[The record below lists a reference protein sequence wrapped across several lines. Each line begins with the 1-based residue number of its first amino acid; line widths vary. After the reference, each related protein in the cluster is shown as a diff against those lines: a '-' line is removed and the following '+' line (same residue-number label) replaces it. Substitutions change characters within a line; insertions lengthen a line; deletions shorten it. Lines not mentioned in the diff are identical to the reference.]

1 MAAHFPDDT
10 KDAEKSGSAGAEK
23 SGVLSSLKSKGRK
36 VGIAFGGAAAAL
48 ILAYGIGTGY
58 YTTHF
63 VPGTTVG
70 GIDASN
76 MTVEQLAQEV
86 ESRSSSFTDHVTG
99 DGLDFSVSGSDVSLS
114 IDGNAWASDAMDQTD
129 ATAWPVDF
137 ANGQR
142 ILPRQ
147 GVTYDEEA
155 LAAKVSEAV
164 DAYNAEAE
172 PPTNATVTYDETSK
186 SFVIVPSALGAQVSA
201 ESVASLVSRDM
212 AALSPNTSL
221 GEDQLLRAPVLEDNP
236 KLQEMAD
243 TATKVANFTI
253 DLTLKGKTLTTVGP
267 DLISQWISV
276 DEDAA
281 DGPALFVD
289 LNAIQKWSYDNLNS
303 IVNGE
308 DEETV
313 WEVNSWEVAQE
324 LGPRL
329 AAANSDPMEIPTVTM
344 EERPPETEGHEARGR
359 HIDVNLSTQYARFYD
374 TDGKTVIWRAYIV
387 SGLADGKHNTPTG
400 EFEIGNKDMNI
411 VMVGDDEDH
420 DGEPDYRTP
429 CTFWM
434 GFYMNSYGF
443 HDSSAWRSYFGG
455 DIYTWYGSHGCVN
468 LSYDDAEKLWNLCEI
483 GDPVYIHY

>member
-1 MAAHFPDDT
+1 MASHFPDDT
-10 KDAEKSGSAGAEK
+10 KDSTKADAASTEATGLFG
-23 SGVLSSLKSKGRK
+23 GVKGKGRK

-48 ILAYGIGTGY
+48 LLVYGLGTAYFS
-58 YTTHF
+58 THF
-63 VPGTTVG
+63 VPGTNVG
-70 GIDASN
+70 GINASN

-86 ESRSSSFTDHVTG
+86 ESREASFTESVSG
-99 DGLDFSVSGSDVSLS
+99 DGLDFSVTGADVNLS
-114 IDGNAWASDAMDQTD
+114 VDGNAWAADAFAQTEP
-129 ATAWPVDF
+129 TAWPADIL
-137 ANGQR
+137 NGQR
-142 ILPRQ
+142 ILPRE
-147 GVTYDEEA
+147 GVSYDEEA
-155 LAAKVSEAV
+155 LAAKVSEVV

-172 PPTNATVTYDETSK
+172 PPTNATVAYDEESS
-186 SFVIVPSALGAQVSA
+186 SFVIVPSALGAQVSS
-201 ESVASLVSRDM
+201 ESVTELVARNM
-212 AALSPNTSL
+212 AALAPTALL
-221 GEDQLLRAPVLEDNP
+221 GEDQLLRAPILEDNP

-253 DLTLKGKTLTTVGP
+253 DLTLKGKTLISVGP
-267 DLISQWISV
+267 DLISKWISV

-281 DGPALFVD
+281 DGPSLFVD

-308 DEETV
+308 DEESV

-329 AAANSDPMEIPTVTM
+329 AAANSDPMEIPTITM
-344 EERPPETEGHEARGR
+344 EDRPPETEGHEARGR
-359 HIDVNLSTQYARFYD
+359 HIDVNLTTQYARFYD
-374 TDGKTVIWRAYIV
+374 TDGKTVIWRAYFV
-387 SGLADGKHNTPTG
+387 SGMADGKHNTPTG

-411 VMVGDDEDH
+411 VMVGADEDE

-443 HDSSAWRSYFGG
+443 HDSSDWRSYFGG

-468 LSYDDAEKLWNLCEI
+468 LSYEDAEKLYNLCEI

>member
-155 LAAKVSEAV
+155 LAAKVSAAV
-164 DAYNAEAE
+164 DA
-172 PPTNATVTYDETSK
+172 
-186 SFVIVPSALGAQVSA
+186 
-201 ESVASLVSRDM
+201 
-212 AALSPNTSL
+212 
-221 GEDQLLRAPVLEDNP
+221 
-236 KLQEMAD
+236 
-243 TATKVANFTI
+243 
-253 DLTLKGKTLTTVGP
+253 
-267 DLISQWISV
+267 
-276 DEDAA
+276 
-281 DGPALFVD
+281 
-289 LNAIQKWSYDNLNS
+289 
-303 IVNGE
+303 
-308 DEETV
+308 
-313 WEVNSWEVAQE
+313 
-324 LGPRL
+324 
-329 AAANSDPMEIPTVTM
+329 
-344 EERPPETEGHEARGR
+344 
-359 HIDVNLSTQYARFYD
+359 
-374 TDGKTVIWRAYIV
+374 
-387 SGLADGKHNTPTG
+387 
-400 EFEIGNKDMNI
+400 
-411 VMVGDDEDH
+411 
-420 DGEPDYRTP
+420 
-429 CTFWM
+429 
-434 GFYMNSYGF
+434 
-443 HDSSAWRSYFGG
+443 
-455 DIYTWYGSHGCVN
+455 
-468 LSYDDAEKLWNLCEI
+468 
-483 GDPVYIHY
+483 